1 MQSKNTAYLGRLDH
15 LRALAALC
23 VVLFEFRGYM
33 RQLPLPRF
41 PLALIEHGQVG
52 VTLFMVISGFILSH
66 IAGDADL
73 DVPKFYLN
81 RILRIYPLFIF
92 IVALGYFVIPDPRE
106 VQTGVDFL
114 LALLPISNLYRL
126 HYGAYG
132 GMMWSIAVELQFYLL
147 FPFFWRLLRARGASV
162 GLALVAFM
170 VGVRALAYLSAGAA
184 YSFGYFS
191 LFGSIDAFVIGCLAQ
206 LAYTRLPKQLPV
218 WIPVAALVVIV
229 GVAHGEL
236 RSSLSG
242 PNWIIWPT
250 LLSASFGVLLVGYL
264 KAPYGIVGGR
274 FVAFVGRVSFS
285 VYAWQYVVFE
295 SIGRFLPVNSWVDT
309 YVLDLLVA
317 VFAVLPVAIASYYVI
332 ERPFLELRVRYL
344 KPRAKSTDKPT
355 VASSGFQP
363 SELATIDR
371 QISSL

>member
-66 IAGDADL
+66 IVGDADL

-92 IVALGYFVIPDPRE
+92 IVALGYFVTPDPRE
-106 VQTGVDFL
+106 TQTGIDFL

-132 GMMWSIAVELQFYLL
+132 GMMWSIAVELQFYLI
-147 FPFFWRLLRARGASV
+147 FPFFWQLLRIRGASV
-162 GLALVAFM
+162 GLGLIAFM
-170 VGVRALAYLSAGAA
+170 IGTRTLAYLSAGAA

-206 LAYTRLPKQLPV
+206 LAFARLPKQLPI
-218 WIPVAALVVIV
+218 WIPVLALVAIV
-229 GVAHGEL
+229 AIAHGEL
-236 RSSLSG
+236 RSSLTG
-242 PNWIIWPT
+242 PSWIVWPT

-274 FVAFVGRVSFS
+274 FAAFVGRVSFS
-285 VYAWQYVVFE
+285 MYVWQYVVFE
-295 SIGRFLPVNSWVDT
+295 AIGRFLPVGGWVDT

-317 VFAVLPVAIASYYVI
+317 FAAVLPVAIASYYVV
-332 ERPFLELRVRYL
+332 ERPFLELRVQYL
-344 KPRAKSTDKPT
+344 KPKPES
-355 VASSGFQP
+355 V
-363 SELATIDR
+363 
-371 QISSL
+371 

>member
-1 MQSKNTAYLGRLDH
+1 MQSKNTAYLERLDH

-33 RQLPLPRF
+33 RQLPPPRI

-66 IAGDADL
+66 IVGDANL
-73 DVPKFYLN
+73 DVSKFYLN
-81 RILRIYPLFIF
+81 RVLRIYPLFIF
-92 IVALGYFVIPDPRE
+92 IVALGYFIIPDPRE
-106 VQTGVDFL
+106 TQAGVDFL

-126 HYGAYG
+126 HYGTYG

-147 FPFFWRLLRARGASV
+147 FPFLWRMLRARGVSV
-162 GLALVAFM
+162 GLALIAFM
-170 VGVRALAYLSAGAA
+170 IGTRTLAYLSTGAA

-206 LAYTRLPKQLPV
+206 LTYSRLPKQLPTWV
-218 WIPVAALVVIV
+218 PVLALVAIV

-236 RSSLSG
+236 RSSLTG
-242 PNWIIWPT
+242 PTWIVWPT
-250 LLSASFGVLLVGYL
+250 LLSAGFAVLLVSYL
-264 KAPYGIVGGR
+264 KAPRAIIGSR

-285 VYAWQYVVFE
+285 MYVWQYVVFE
-295 SIGRFLPVNSWVDT
+295 AIGRFLPVGGQADT

-317 VFAVLPVAIASYYVI
+317 FLAVLPVAIASYYVI

-344 KPRAKSTDKPT
+344 KPKSAMEIVVPT
-355 VASSGFQP
+355 
-363 SELATIDR
+363 
-371 QISSL
+371 SLNVSRNRTAIGE